1 MQLSG
6 KGTGVMSL
14 LTSHLRLEDAKV
26 STKVSTNGQFE
37 ERTYKKFGLT
47 IRRRRMLPELPQS
60 VPEDRIEL
68 PPLLPQVAHESSLN
82 NLALSIEAEDS
93 LIADILAV
101 SNKVPVE
108 LSAEPAP
115 AESIS
120 AEQGLAALS
129 ASLEPPEI
137 PAGPLPQ
144 QHPILSGKTLGVVG
158 FSPQDS
164 AAIGQ
169 ALAAQYCSFAFL
181 THADAE
187 FRKGSTNGCDLL
199 ILSALHEWSTPGS
212 LSPASLLKTKKPL
225 LMVGNREDL
234 TSLAMRSQGGLREL
248 VPAPWDVSDMIWRAA
263 TLLGRVQEPRGRTGK
278 KNARKR
284 IIIGD
289 ESPARALVHA
299 VLAQEGMECH
309 VADNG
314 VDTVALA
321 RSKQAD
327 AVIIDVS
334 LPGLDGFQVL
344 AEIRRDPVL
353 KDASVILLTARQ
365 SEADVLRGFG
375 LGADDYVTKPFS
387 PMELAA
393 RLKRLLLKKS

>member
-1 MQLSG
+1 M
-6 KGTGVMSL
+6 
-14 LTSHLRLEDAKV
+14 LTSHLKLEDAE
-26 STKVSTNGQFE
+26 VSTNGRVE
-37 ERTYKKFGLT
+37 ERTYKKFGIT
-47 IRRRRMLPELPQS
+47 IRRRRVLP
-60 VPEDRIEL
+60 DL
-68 PPLLPQVAHESSLN
+68 PPVPAEGRVLQFVPHESHEAGLN
-82 NLALSIEAEDS
+82 KLALRLEAEHS
-93 LIADILAV
+93 HEAHA
-101 SNKVPVE
+101 E
-108 LSAEPAP
+108 ATEAEPHAAP
-115 AESIS
+115 AVEAITPE
-120 AEQGLAALS
+120 AGLAALS
-129 ASLEPPEI
+129 ATFETTNPPSNEI
-137 PAGPLPQ
+137 NQDADEASVAASTGPLSP

-158 FSPQDS
+158 FSQQDA

-169 ALAAQYCSFAFL
+169 ALAAQYCSFTFL

-199 ILSALHEWSTPGS
+199 ILSAPHEWSVPGS
-212 LSPASLLKTKKPL
+212 LNPASLLKTKKPL
-225 LMVGNREDL
+225 LMIGDREDL
-234 TSLAMRSQGGLREL
+234 SSLAIRSQGGLREL
-248 VPAPWDVSDMIWRAA
+248 VPAPWNVSDMVWRAA
-263 TLLGRVQEPRGRTGK
+263 TLLGRVQEPRGRVGK
-278 KNARKR
+278 KGQRKR
-284 IIIGD
+284 VIIGD

-314 VDTVALA
+314 VDAVALA

-344 AEIRRDPVL
+344 AEIRRDPL
-353 KDASVILLTARQ
+353 MKDISVILLTARQ

>member
-1 MQLSG
+1 
-6 KGTGVMSL
+6 
-14 LTSHLRLEDAKV
+14 V
-26 STKVSTNGQFE
+26 STNTNGQFE
-37 ERTYKKFGLT
+37 ERTYKKFGFT
-47 IRRRRMLPELPQS
+47 IRRRRMLPELPQP
-60 VPEDRIEL
+60 VPEALSASEDGCEL
-68 PPLLPQVAHESSLN
+68 PPLLPQEAHESALN
-82 NLALSIEAEDS
+82 NLALSIEAEDCH
-93 LIADILAV
+93 IADANAV
-101 SNKVPVE
+101 NPEIPV
-108 LSAEPAP
+108 AEPV
-115 AESIS
+115 S
-120 AEQGLAALS
+120 AEQGLAVLS

-137 PAGPLPQ
+137 ASAPLPQ

-169 ALAAQYCSFAFL
+169 ALAAQYCSFALL

-199 ILSALHEWSTPGS
+199 ILSAPHEWSIPGS

-225 LMVGNREDL
+225 LMIGNREDL
-234 TSLAMRSQGGLREL
+234 STLAMRGQGGLREL

-278 KNARKR
+278 KGARKR

-344 AEIRRDPVL
+344 AEIRRDPIL

>member
-1 MQLSG
+1 
-6 KGTGVMSL
+6 
-14 LTSHLRLEDAKV
+14 
-26 STKVSTNGQFE
+26 
-37 ERTYKKFGLT
+37 
-47 IRRRRMLPELPQS
+47 
-60 VPEDRIEL
+60 
-68 PPLLPQVAHESSLN
+68 
-82 NLALSIEAEDS
+82 
-93 LIADILAV
+93 
-101 SNKVPVE
+101 
-108 LSAEPAP
+108 
-115 AESIS
+115 
-120 AEQGLAALS
+120 
-129 ASLEPPEI
+129 
-137 PAGPLPQ
+137 
-144 QHPILSGKTLGVVG
+144 VVG

-164 AAIGQ
+164 AVIGQ

-199 ILSALHEWSTPGS
+199 ILSAPHEWSVAGS
-212 LSPASLLKTKKPL
+212 LNPASLLKTKKPL
-225 LMVGNREDL
+225 LMIGNREDL
-234 TSLAMRSQGGLREL
+234 STLAMRSTGGLREL

-263 TLLGRVQEPRGRTGK
+263 TLLGRVLEPRGRTGK
-278 KNARKR
+278 KSSRKR
-284 IIIGD
+284 VIIGD

-344 AEIRRDPVL
+344 AEIRRDPLL

>member
-1 MQLSG
+1 M
-6 KGTGVMSL
+6 MSI
-14 LTSHLRLEDAKV
+14 LTSQFRLQDAE
-26 STKVSTNGQFE
+26 VSTNGQVE

-47 IRRRRMLPELPQS
+47 IRRRRMLPELPPP
-60 VPEDRIEL
+60 VPEDRSE
-68 PPLLPQVAHESSLN
+68 PFLLPHEPRESGLN
-82 NLALSIEAEDS
+82 NLALSIEAAHNVEAEDNAS
-93 LIADILAV
+93 AAAILPLNIEVHAGPIA
-101 SNKVPVE
+101 
-108 LSAEPAP
+108 AE
-115 AESIS
+115 E
-120 AEQGLAALS
+120 GLAALS
-129 ASLEPPEI
+129 ASIQPSGDASIEPSLEPPAI
-137 PAGPLPQ
+137 PPDLPPQ

-187 FRKGSTNGCDLL
+187 FRKGATNGCDLL
-199 ILSALHEWSTPGS
+199 ILSAPHDWSVAGS
-212 LSPASLLKTKKPL
+212 LNPASLLKTKKPL
-225 LMVGNREDL
+225 LLIGTREDL
-234 TSLAMRSQGGLREL
+234 SSLAVRSQGGGLREL
-248 VPAPWDVSDMIWRAA
+248 VPAPWNVSDMIWRAA
-263 TLLGRVQEPRGRTGK
+263 TLLGRIQEPRGRTGK
-278 KNARKR
+278 KGLRKR
-284 IIIGD
+284 VIIGD

-321 RSKQAD
+321 RAKQAD

-344 AEIRRDPVL
+344 AEIRRDPIL

-393 RLKRLLLKKS
+393 RLKRLLLKKP

>member
-1 MQLSG
+1 MQLSA
-6 KGTGVMSL
+6 KGTGVMSI
-14 LTSHLRLEDAKV
+14 LTSHLRLEDAEV
-26 STKVSTNGQFE
+26 STKANGQFE

-47 IRRRRMLPELPQS
+47 IRRRRLLPELPQS
-60 VPEDRIEL
+60 APEDRTEFH
-68 PPLLPQVAHESSLN
+68 PLLPHEAHESSLN
-82 NLALSIEAEDS
+82 NLALSIEAEHS
-93 LIADILAV
+93 HIAETPAV
-101 SNKVPVE
+101 SIEAPVE
-108 LSAEPAP
+108 VSAEP
-115 AESIS
+115 IQ

-129 ASLEPPEI
+129 APLEPPAL
-137 PAGPLPQ
+137 PSGPPPQ
-144 QHPILSGKTLGVVG
+144 QHPILSGKTVGVVG

-199 ILSALHEWSTPGS
+199 ILSAPHEWSSPGS

-225 LMVGNREDL
+225 LMIGNREDL
-234 TSLAMRSQGGLREL
+234 STLAMRSTGGLREL

-278 KNARKR
+278 KGSRKR

-344 AEIRRDPVL
+344 AEIRRDPLL